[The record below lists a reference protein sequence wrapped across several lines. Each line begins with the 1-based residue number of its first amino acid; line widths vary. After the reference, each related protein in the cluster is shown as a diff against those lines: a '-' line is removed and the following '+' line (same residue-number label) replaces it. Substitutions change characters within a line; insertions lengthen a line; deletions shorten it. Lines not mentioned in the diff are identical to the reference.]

1 MYPLRKPDDRGSSQV
16 RSIDHNTIDPRLPA
30 LNSKELPMRRRTA
43 ILAQDL

>member
-1 MYPLRKPDDRGSSQV
+1 MCPLRKPADRGSSQV
-16 RSIDHNTIDPRLPA
+16 RSIGHNIIDPRLAA